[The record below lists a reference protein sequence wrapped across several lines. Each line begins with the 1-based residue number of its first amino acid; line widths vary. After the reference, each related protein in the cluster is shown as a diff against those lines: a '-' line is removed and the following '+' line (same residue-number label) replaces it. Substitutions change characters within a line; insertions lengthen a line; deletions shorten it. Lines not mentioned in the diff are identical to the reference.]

1 MTIQRILKIA
11 VLALLFAVAPAIFLF
26 LSSLWTVLVK
36 ADDEHTEDAL
46 VILASDVWFAKDR
59 QLRISNLSQNE
70 YSYQDMRPVLV
81 LADPGPPPKPP
92 LVIRFPSCSDPEIIE
107 DPNKFRLYSSTG
119 YPFSLRRQDIADAG
133 NLRFAEKLGVARLAL
148 LRSCLLATPFAGSC
162 GRWLDSQSVRDDE
175 IIPVLLKRQQLKLSD
190 NGLCWPQSELVGPDT
205 KGDQSSAD

>member
-36 ADDEHTEDAL
+36 ADDEHREDAL

-59 QLRISNLSQNE
+59 QWRISNLSQNE
-70 YSYQDMRPVLV
+70 YLSQDMRPVLV

-133 NLRFAEKLGVARLAL
+133 NVLSSQ
-148 LRSCLLATPFAGSC
+148 RSWVW
-162 GRWLDSQSVRDDE
+162 R
-175 IIPVLLKRQQLKLSD
+175 
-190 NGLCWPQSELVGPDT
+190 GLHC
-205 KGDQSSAD
+205 